1 LPIVAPTVRMAVK
14 GDVLAR
20 FEGPGISFSP
30 ATGAITVTTSDEGTH
45 DVLTTRPETFLLP
58 AGKRFEL
65 EVEGSYAPAT
75 APLIAPGE
83 PLVVRVKYRANKAA
97 DLSISLR
104 SLEEPDLAEGGQTFH
119 LAEGEKGSHEA
130 TLTPEPSGSGFYAAI
145 GVRGGACDLD
155 DVEILRG
162 GKTLAAAHA
171 EYAAEAYVKTTCTAS
186 PTRPIAGKKS
196 FHCEANPTADV
207 FTFGA
212 PEGYLFLSM
221 RTPSGESSRVKTLSL
236 DGGRN
241 IDATLAQP
249 GTLVIGMIGRGTAT
263 IRAVSANEI
272 GTPAH

>member
-1 LPIVAPTVRMAVK
+1 MTR
-14 GDVLAR
+14 
-20 FEGPGISFSP
+20 GP
-30 ATGAITVTTSDEGTH
+30 H
-45 DVLTTRPETFLLP
+45 DVLTTHPETFLLP

-83 PLVVRVKYRANKAA
+83 PLVVRVKYRATKPS

-119 LAEGEKGSHEA
+119 LAADERRAPHEA

-171 EYAAEAYVKTTCTAS
+171 ESTAEPYVKTTCTAS

-212 PEGYLFLSM
+212 PEGYLYLSM

-241 IDATLAQP
+241 IDAALAQP

-272 GTPAH
+272 GAPAH